1 MNASAVVAVIAGGLF
16 TSAVVYFASARVPRW
31 RRMGGESFLPDFA
44 RTINTADKVQPALLA
59 VTLAATILLAS
70 SADGAERVLAWAAV
84 TGFAFVMIASL
95 IFLVPLQRR
104 MIKTGG
110 DSAASL
116 DAMKSKW
123 SRGHIG
129 RTVLAIVSFA
139 LLVLAVVL

>member
-1 MNASAVVAVIAGGLF
+1 
-16 TSAVVYFASARVPRW
+16 
-31 RRMGGESFLPDFA
+31 MGGESFLPDFA

-70 SADGAERVLAWAAV
+70 SADGAERVLALAAV